1 MIAACLCVVC
11 SSTVADDPTVVFA
24 GPDAQEVR
32 AEFLQWVA
40 QAGADQKVRDDMLVN
55 WADDAQLAQ
64 LSDEDLLDHLVVSF
78 AVSDP
83 STQRLLESSWSTGP
97 LEEVVYDGIRELNFY
112 RNQLELYRARWMT
125 QHRFFDEALQI
136 YDRLSPDD
144 VIDPAGL
151 FFYRAVCQSEL
162 LQRDAALDSLSLLL
176 NHTLE
181 VPSRFRMV
189 ATILQKELGGRK
201 DDGLGH
207 VSRLM
212 ADARRQLDLGRSGE
226 RVQQR
231 QAQVIDAIDR
241 LLEEAENQ
249 SKQKQGQGKQGEGGQ
264 GQPTPSNP
272 AQKSRIHGWAGKGEA
287 DRREVKETGGW
298 GMLDR
303 REETKAR
310 ELIRQQF
317 PANYLDIIS
326 EYNRR
331 IAEQK

>member
-11 SSTVADDPTVVFA
+11 SNTVADDPTVAFA
-24 GPDAQEVR
+24 GPDALEVR
-32 AEFLQWVA
+32 TELLQWVA
-40 QAGADQKVRDDMLVN
+40 RAGADEKVRDDMLVN

-78 AVSDP
+78 AVADP

-97 LEEVVYDGIRELNFY
+97 LEEVVYDGIRDLDFY

-125 QHRFFDEALQI
+125 QHRLFDEALQI
-136 YDRLSPDD
+136 YDQLSPDD

-189 ATILQKELGGRK
+189 AAILQKELGGQK
-201 DDGLGH
+201 DDDLGH

-212 ADARRQLDLGRSGE
+212 ADAGRQLDLGRSGE

-231 QAQVIDAIDR
+231 QAQAIDAIDR

-249 SKQKQGQGKQGEGGQ
+249 NKQQ
-264 GQPTPSNP
+264 
-272 AQKSRIHGWAGKGEA
+272 
-287 DRREVKETGGW
+287 
-298 GMLDR
+298 
-303 REETKAR
+303 
-310 ELIRQQF
+310 
-317 PANYLDIIS
+317 
-326 EYNRR
+326 
-331 IAEQK
+331 

>member
-11 SSTVADDPTVVFA
+11 SSTMADDPTGTFA
-24 GPDAQEVR
+24 GPDALEVR
-32 AEFLQWVA
+32 TELLQWVVR
-40 QAGADQKVRDDMLVN
+40 AGADETVRDDVLVN

-78 AVSDP
+78 ALADP

-97 LEEVVYDGIRELNFY
+97 LEEVVYDGIRDLDFY

-125 QHRFFDEALQI
+125 QHRLFDEALQI
-136 YDRLSPDD
+136 YDQLSPDD

-176 NHTLE
+176 DHTLE

-201 DDGLGH
+201 DDDLGH

-212 ADARRQLDLGRSGE
+212 ADAGRQLDLGRSGE

-231 QAQVIDAIDR
+231 QGQVIDAIDR

-249 SKQKQGQGKQGEGGQ
+249 KQGQGKQGEGGQ
-264 GQPTPSNP
+264 GQPSPSNP
-272 AQKSRIHGWAGKGEA
+272 AQKSRIHGWADKGEA

-303 REETKAR
+303 RKEAKAR